1 MTHTCSL
8 SNNASEQNKC
18 DTGYEYAVY
27 SYGFAKSAKKGQVWR
42 QHGVSNNQ
50 EEAFWIAEQLKAC
63 DTIERI
69 EIRLQG
75 INPKTKVSKD
85 KKIRVIDKSQRTLLK
100 KFREFFSA

>member
-1 MTHTCSL
+1 MTHICSL
-8 SNNASEQNKC
+8 SSDVSEHDGC
-18 DTGYEYAVY
+18 EYAVY

-63 DTIERI
+63 KTIERI

-75 INPKTKVSKD
+75 IDPKTKISKD
-85 KKIRVIDKSQRTLLK
+85 KKIKVINKSDCGFFR
-100 KFREFFSA
+100 KFKALFLD